1 MAASSL
7 SLTDVEV
14 LERHRA
20 SFMEKIAELQ
30 ERQGKGSKF
39 LNIREQETQIQ
50 RLVLLEEK
58 RAKPTFEDMNLI
70 KRRAVLNIES
80 NGQVLQKLVKV
91 GTNLRYVP
99 VEEMFDVIVHEHK
112 LTAHGGRD
120 IMHDKLKQKYAN
132 VTIAIIKS
140 FVDSCLNCSL
150 KKSKT
155 RKGLVVKPIISPRA
169 WHRWQTDLIDMQSQP
184 DGPFKFIM
192 VTQDHFSKFVF
203 LQALTQKTAV
213 AVAANLSIC
222 FSFLGPPA
230 CLLQAD
236 NGREF
241 KNAEVLRMIEE
252 SFPGLRMVHGKPRHS
267 QSQGSVE
274 RCNRDVEAMLATE
287 MADGK
292 TSHWAALLPKI
303 QLKKNSRFHSGIGRS
318 PLQV

>member
-120 IMHDKLKQKYAN
+120 IMHDKLKQK
-132 VTIAIIKS
+132 
-140 FVDSCLNCSL
+140 
-150 KKSKT
+150 
-155 RKGLVVKPIISPRA
+155 
-169 WHRWQTDLIDMQSQP
+169 
-184 DGPFKFIM
+184 
-192 VTQDHFSKFVF
+192 
-203 LQALTQKTAV
+203 
-213 AVAANLSIC
+213 
-222 FSFLGPPA
+222 
-230 CLLQAD
+230 
-236 NGREF
+236 
-241 KNAEVLRMIEE
+241 
-252 SFPGLRMVHGKPRHS
+252 
-267 QSQGSVE
+267 
-274 RCNRDVEAMLATE
+274 
-287 MADGK
+287 
-292 TSHWAALLPKI
+292 
-303 QLKKNSRFHSGIGRS
+303 
-318 PLQV
+318 